1 MRKLDIALGFLLT
14 NLVFFSLDAASQEDY
29 YRWVDENGVT
39 NFGERAPAG
48 TNPTHV
54 TERQRFGYEARPRS
68 DTPQGNRLEKA
79 TDSNQS
85 ERQVDPDELIA
96 EEKAKYEAEL
106 AAERKYNCDLAK
118 QNLAR
123 LETFARIRIQGD
135 DGEYRYLTS
144 EEMEEKNAESREAI
158 RLNCR

>member
-14 NLVFFSLDAASQEDY
+14 NLVFLSLDAVSQEDY

-54 TERQRFGYEARPRS
+54 TERQRFGYEARPRPNTS
-68 DTPQGNRLEKA
+68 PGSRLEQV
-79 TDSNQS
+79 TDSDQS
-85 ERQVDPDELIA
+85 SGEVDPDEVIA
-96 EEKAKYEAEL
+96 EEKAKYESEL
-106 AAERKYNCDLAK
+106 AAEHKYNCDLAK

-144 EEMEEKNAESREAI
+144 EETAEKKAESREAI
-158 RLNCR
+158 RFHCR